1 MHCTVLQKQ
10 VSERRA
16 QQQLYSNCFR
26 RPIRAT
32 QLLVLCSRPPCL
44 ARPTHHG
51 HLSLCL
57 GRAPSSSGLSVPL
70 LPDTTYCYTVEVI
83 EGLTSYVLVY
93 TVYRIGALSQKKG
106 RGDWLAAGCCSS
118 CSPAQQT
125 RYTWRSAWTRISRRR
140 VTVLCFLR

>member
-44 ARPTHHG
+44 ARPPRPPLALFG
-51 HLSLCL
+51 S
-57 GRAPSSSGLSVPL
+57 RAFFL
-70 LPDTTYCYTVEVI
+70 
-83 EGLTSYVLVY
+83 
-93 TVYRIGALSQKKG
+93 RIVCA
-106 RGDWLAAGCCSS
+106 LAAG
-118 CSPAQQT
+118 
-125 RYTWRSAWTRISRRR
+125 YNVLLYGRSYRRPD
-140 VTVLCFLR
+140 